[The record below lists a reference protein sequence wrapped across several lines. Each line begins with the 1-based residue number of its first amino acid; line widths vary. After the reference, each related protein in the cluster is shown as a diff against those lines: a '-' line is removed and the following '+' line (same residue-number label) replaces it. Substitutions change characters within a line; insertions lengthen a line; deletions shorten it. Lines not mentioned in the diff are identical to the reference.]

1 MIVYRDATR
10 FVDPRLLLAAIEGRL
25 RAFAGADRISHAE
38 ATDLLVL
45 AGELEAG
52 LMDAQFP
59 DADGLGVLAGPVQGT
74 TLAFAR
80 LFRLSARRREP
91 GLLRRAAADAR
102 AAIARQLQEPLPR
115 KVRLKVS
122 EGYAYYGLY
131 PETYLEA
138 AERFGRDTAP
148 AHAVVIG
155 LRSIGT
161 SLSAVVAAG
170 LEDRGWS
177 AETLSLRPRGPCWD
191 RRPRLTR
198 ALHGALRCRHDR
210 WFLIVDE
217 GPGLSGS
224 SFCGTAELLAGL
236 GIADGHIVFFPSRET
251 TGEAFRSEAARQRW
265 PRHRKTFVSFE
276 QAWLRH
282 RRIGDGTVDLSG
294 GRWRDLLCG
303 SDAIRPAV
311 QPQHERRKYLEVEAR
326 GGALLFRFAGLGR
339 YGETGFR
346 RAAELAESGFGPPAV
361 GFKDGFL
368 ALRFV
373 RGRPLTPPAGSD
385 PEFLRA
391 AAAYVAYRA
400 RSFPTGGTVGNDEV
414 TAMIEANVGELL
426 GPGWLD
432 GLRGLGR
439 FMPVLDIAPEI
450 EVDGRMLPHEWLQTR
465 NGYLKTDGTD
475 HNCDHFFPGAHDIA
489 WDVAALEAEFLL
501 PDGAGHALAQAVAD
515 ATRDRTLPDRLPF
528 QSVAYLAF
536 RLGYATLAA
545 RTLERT
551 PDGWRMARLARRY
564 KGQLRRA
571 VLRLSA
577 GLRPRSLIR

>member
-10 FVDPRLLLAAIEGRL
+10 FVDPRLLLAAMEGRL
-25 RAFAGADRISHAE
+25 RALAGADRISHAD
-38 ATDLLVL
+38 ATDLLIL

-52 LMDAQFP
+52 LMDALFP
-59 DADGLGVLAGPVQGT
+59 DADGLGALAGPFQGT
-74 TLAFAR
+74 TLAFGR
-80 LFRLSARRREP
+80 IFRLSARGRDP
-91 GLLRRAAADAR
+91 GLLRRAVSDAR
-102 AAIARQLQEPLPR
+102 TAIALRLQERLPR
-115 KVRLKVS
+115 EVRLKVP

-138 AERFGRDTAP
+138 AERFGRDAVP

-177 AETLSLRPRGPCWD
+177 TETLSLRPRGPCWE

-198 ALHGALRCRHDR
+198 DLDGALRCRHDR

-236 GIADGHIVFFPSRET
+236 GIADDRIVFFPSRET
-251 TGEAFRSEAARQRW
+251 IGEAFRSEAARQRW
-265 PRHRKTFVSFE
+265 PRHRKAFVSFE

-282 RRIGDGTVDLSG
+282 RRIGDRTVDLSG

-303 SDAIRPAV
+303 SAAIRPAV
-311 QPQHERRKYLEVEAR
+311 QPQHERRKYLEGEGR
-326 GGALLFRFAGLGR
+326 GGGLLFRFAGLGR
-339 YGETGFR
+339 YGETSFR
-346 RAAELAESGFGPPAV
+346 RAAKLGEAGFGPPTA
-361 GFKDGFL
+361 GLEDGFL

-373 RGRPLTPPAGSD
+373 PGRPLTPAAGSD

-391 AAAYVAYRA
+391 ATAYVAYRA
-400 RSFPTGGTVGNDEV
+400 RSFPTGGTVRNDEV

-432 GLRGLGR
+432 RLRGLGR
-439 FMPVLDIAPEI
+439 LMPVLDDAPEI
-450 EVDGRMLPHEWLQTR
+450 EVDGRMLPHEWLETR
-465 NGYLKTDGTD
+465 DGYLKTDGTD

-489 WDVAALEAEFLL
+489 WDVAALEAEFRL
-501 PDGAGHALAQAVAD
+501 PDAAGRALAQAIAD
-515 ATRDRTLPDRLPF
+515 ATGDRTLPDRLPF

-536 RLGYATLAA
+536 RLGYVTLAA
-545 RTLERT
+545 RTLAET
-551 PDGWRMARLARRY
+551 PDGWRMARLACRY
-564 KGQLRRA
+564 KGQLRQA
-571 VLRLSA
+571 VLSLSA
-577 GLRPRSLIR
+577 GLRPLPLIR